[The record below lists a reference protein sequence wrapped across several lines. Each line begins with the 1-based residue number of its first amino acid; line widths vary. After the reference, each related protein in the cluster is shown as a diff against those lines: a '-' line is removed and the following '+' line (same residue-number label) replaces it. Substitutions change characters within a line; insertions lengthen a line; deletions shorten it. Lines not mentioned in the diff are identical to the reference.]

1 MAKKITLRKANT
13 LQNALNDL
21 LKNIEVKAR
30 IDINEFVDVESTIAS
45 SNVQFFADDARRNDI
60 LMSVYSIR
68 GLVGV
73 TNATAGITTRL
84 THAAY
89 VDRRVKHLEEILSN
103 TNKLENLDVIKG
115 KVEKIKA
122 RPADS
127 RASIYGR
134 DDEVGTGVLTDAQM
148 TTIRGVMQ
156 DLKKQKQTINDE
168 VLELNVR
175 TEIELPDD
183 VEAVLTRE
191 GLL

>member
-1 MAKKITLRKANT
+1 MAKKITLRKANA

-89 VDRRVKHLEEILSN
+89 VDRRVKQLEEILGS

-175 TEIELPDD
+175 TEIELADD

>member
-1 MAKKITLRKANT
+1 MAKKITLRKANA
-13 LQNALNDL
+13 LQNSLNDL

-89 VDRRVKHLEEILSN
+89 VDRRVKQLEEILSN
-103 TNKLENLDVIKG
+103 TNKLENLEVIKG

>member
-1 MAKKITLRKANT
+1 MAKKITLRKANA

-60 LMSVYSIR
+60 LMSIYSIR

-73 TNATAGITTRL
+73 TNATSGITSRL

-89 VDRRVKHLEEILSN
+89 VDRRVKQLEDILSN
-103 TNKLENLDVIKG
+103 TNKLENLEVIKG

-122 RPADS
+122 RPADA

-148 TTIRGVMQ
+148 VTIRGVMQ

-175 TEIELPDD
+175 TEIELADD

>member
-89 VDRRVKHLEEILSN
+89 VDRRVKQLEEILGS

-175 TEIELPDD
+175 TEIELADD